1 MERLWLV
8 LCYVLALISACVATG
23 AESLPFW
30 TEKSTYVEGDRVY
43 AVGISRPLKDVAVA
57 RQEAYDR
64 ASLEL
69 MNMLQVSD
77 LGKVTLNTQRT
88 FEVAKGEGVQVYRLV
103 WVTADDAHGI
113 KESSGRLTRETLLR
127 QTEQLNHLRD
137 ELYPV
142 MQQRQ
147 AAAKSL
153 QDLERQANEV
163 ADANEYRR
171 EQVRGAA
178 GAIER
183 KISSRSR
190 LICELKR
197 SMTEDEVKALVGE
210 PEAVYGGHKVRKW
223 RYGHSYVHFT
233 REGKI
238 SSLTFEPNTCDQGAQ

>member
-1 MERLWLV
+1 MERLWMV
-8 LCYVLALISACVATG
+8 LCYLVALITACVATG
-23 AESLPFW
+23 AEPLPFW
-30 TEKSTYVEGDRVY
+30 TEKSTYVEGERIY
-43 AVGISRPLKDVAVA
+43 AVGISRPLKDSAAA
-57 RQEAYDR
+57 RQEAFDR

-88 FEVAKGEGVQVYRLV
+88 FEVPKGEGVQVYRLI
-103 WVTADDAHGI
+103 WITADEAHGI
-113 KESSGRLTRETLLR
+113 KETSGRLTRETLLK
-127 QTEQLNHLRD
+127 QTAQLNQLRD

-142 MQQRQ
+142 LQQRQ

-153 QDLERQANEV
+153 QEMERQANEV
-163 ADANEYRR
+163 ADANEFRR

-183 KISSRSR
+183 KIAARSK

-210 PEAVYGGHKVRKW
+210 PEAVYGGIKMRKW
-223 RYGHSYVHFT
+223 RYGHSYILFS
-233 REGKI
+233 REGKV
-238 SSLTFEPNTCDQGAQ
+238 SSFTFEPNTCD